1 MARERYMEDL
11 SPSERILFE
20 NATLENMFYGANAA
34 QSAHEDASL
43 LRKAIRSLEPLYDTI
58 SQ

>member
-1 MARERYMEDL
+1 MEDL

-20 NATLENMFYGANAA
+20 NATLENMFYGASAA
-34 QSAHEDASL
+34 QSAHEDASS